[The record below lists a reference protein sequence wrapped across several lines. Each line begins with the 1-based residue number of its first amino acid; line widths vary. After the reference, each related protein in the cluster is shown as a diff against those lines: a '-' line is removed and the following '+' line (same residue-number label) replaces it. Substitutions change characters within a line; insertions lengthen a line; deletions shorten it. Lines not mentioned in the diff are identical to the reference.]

1 MSQDQREER
10 TLPSRTIAEA
20 IRSQIESGE
29 LPPGAQLPSERD
41 LASAYGTARNT
52 AAKQRLRILS
62 DAGLVITDQGKGS
75 FVRPQMSLIRL
86 GNDRYS
92 PRHRDTGL
100 SPFLLECAKQG
111 KTGRFEVLS
120 IDRVQPPAEVA
131 ERLGVSPKTKS
142 VLRRENVFYADD
154 DPVEQVTTYIPW
166 TIAKGTGLLQDEVPH
181 QFGIH
186 GILEEQHHVMTR
198 IREEVSTRMP
208 RPEESRLLAAA
219 AGRARAGCLAHQHR
233 PGRRAVRADP
243 VRDARGHDRPAVRRA
258 RRIAVTRSALPR
270 IALLALIWGSAFLWI
285 KLADRGFSPVEV
297 TLARLALGA
306 AVLFAIVLARREA
319 VPRCVAAVGA
329 HRGGGAVRQRGA
341 VPVVRGG
348 RADGELIDGR
358 DHQRDHAAVDGGP
371 GPGRPA
377 PEGADELAGGRADRR
392 VCRGGADLLALAYSG
407 RADLGRWPGMP
418 GRVGQLRGQLHLH
431 GPVPGPPGI

>member
-1 MSQDQREER
+1 MSQDQREQR

-41 LASAYGTARNT
+41 LASTYGTARNT
-52 AAKQRLRILS
+52 AREAVRILS

-92 PRHRDTGL
+92 RHRDTGL

-120 IDRVQPPAEVA
+120 IDRVQPPPEVA
-131 ERLGVSPKTKS
+131 ERLGVPAKTKS

-186 GILEEQHHVMTR
+186 GVLEDQHHVMNR
-198 IREEVSTRMP
+198 MREEVSTRMP
-208 RPEESRLLAAA
+208 RPDESRLLH
-219 AGRARAGCLAHQHR
+219 LR
-233 PGRRAVRADP
+233 PGVP
-243 VRDARGHDRPAVRRA
+243 VLDVWHTSIDQDGEPYELTRFVMRGDM
-258 RRIAVTRSALPR
+258 TG
-270 IALLALIWGSAFLWI
+270 LLY
-285 KLADRGFSPVEV
+285 DVPVE
-297 TLARLALGA
+297 
-306 AVLFAIVLARREA
+306 
-319 VPRCVAAVGA
+319 
-329 HRGGGAVRQRGA
+329 
-341 VPVVRGG
+341 
-348 RADGELIDGR
+348 
-358 DHQRDHAAVDGGP
+358 
-371 GPGRPA
+371 
-377 PEGADELAGGRADRR
+377 
-392 VCRGGADLLALAYSG
+392 
-407 RADLGRWPGMP
+407 
-418 GRVGQLRGQLHLH
+418 
-431 GPVPGPPGI
+431 